1 MDYYYVVFLC
11 LISVFFFIIIDDKNK
26 RINNLQKRLQYY
38 QYQYQYHKKNDTLL
52 DQYDSF
58 DSCDSSLFF

>member
-26 RINNLQKRLQYY
+26 RINNLQKRLQD
-38 QYQYQYHKKNDTLL
+38 YQYQYHKKNDTLL
-52 DQYDSF
+52 DQYDLF
-58 DSCDSSLFF
+58 DWCDSSLFF